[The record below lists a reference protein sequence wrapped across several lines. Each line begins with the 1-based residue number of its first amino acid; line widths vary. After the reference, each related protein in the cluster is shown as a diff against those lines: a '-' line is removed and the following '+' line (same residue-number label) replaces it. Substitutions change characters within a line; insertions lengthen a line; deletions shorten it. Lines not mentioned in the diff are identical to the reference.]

1 MMLRGAADSG
11 FAGYTLYC
19 DAAEHYIKHHWP
31 DVLLKKVILPVD
43 GPRIEGVFEIS
54 VDDEVLAYTALL
66 YTLALTDVQFLHR
79 ASA

>member
-1 MMLRGAADSG
+1 VCAADSG

-43 GPRIEGVFEIS
+43 GSRIEGVFEIS
-54 VDDEVLAYTALL
+54 VDDEVCCVLQLFYSTFSCI
-66 YTLALTDVQFLHR
+66 YILALYV
-79 ASA
+79 